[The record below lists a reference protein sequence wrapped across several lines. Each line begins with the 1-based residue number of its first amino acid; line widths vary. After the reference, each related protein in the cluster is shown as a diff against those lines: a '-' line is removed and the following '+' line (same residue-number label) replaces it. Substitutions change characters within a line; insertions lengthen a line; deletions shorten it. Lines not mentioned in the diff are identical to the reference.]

1 MSDKI
6 FKTPVTSENS
16 FAQKLACI
24 HNGKI
29 WAKFKGNCLIQDN
42 VFFAHRNVVHLF
54 IVYELDTSPR
64 DLSTNF
70 TLGDCLFGAFKLTKN
85 PDPDKYRYNGYG
97 IGFDA
102 RSQFLLSNSEW
113 GKNDVIFGVDNSSSV
128 HDDNRKKDILV
139 FCEGPT
145 NGFDDA
151 AITAEA
157 KYAINMT
164 KSRKKVF

>member
-1 MSDKI
+1 MVKKVNAIQTIDTSDLVKKADYNTKI
-6 FKTPVTSENS
+6 EEIDK
-16 FAQKLACI
+16 
-24 HNGKI
+24 KI
-29 WAKFKGNCLIQDN
+29 SNHVKNITN
-42 VFFAHRNVVHLF
+42 TERNERK
-54 IVYELDTSPR
+54 YELDTSPR

-70 TLGDCLFGAFKLTKN
+70 TLGDCLFGVFKLTKN
-85 PDPDKYRYNGYG
+85 ADPDKYRYNGYG

-128 HDDNRKKDILV
+128 HGDNRKKDILV

-145 NGFDDA
+145 DWFDDA

-157 KYAINMT
+157 K
-164 KSRKKVF
+164 